1 MESVLIIITYTLIV
15 AVSLTCA
22 GVLWLKRREVPDL
35 SRTFLSSFAFIVGVL
50 VVTRLVKF
58 AIDPSFS
65 PYHEL
70 ISPFLVLGG
79 LCAITLF
86 LIYPIEVIRP
96 RLLRGWRFV
105 LPFVPVILL
114 SIPSLVGMKYQ
125 TLLSTDDLIEH
136 LFEFDV
142 LLRLLGVVIVFLI
155 SLTLV
160 ALPYNW
166 RETSVNH
173 RWILRTVLI
182 AQVISVLFFV
192 QGFTS
197 SAVAQLIHLLWLCIS
212 LFYFTY
218 FELRERLLPV
228 ELPSG
233 VGGRS
238 NSTVPKGDLWQQI
251 SYLMDIKEYWRD
263 PDTSVETISKTL
275 GTNRIYVAR
284 SIKEHTGMSFNDYMN
299 SRRVEY
305 MATML
310 RQNSEINQKTLFFAA
325 GFRSYPTAHRNF
337 TKFKGCSPTEYSMKN
352 DYDNTR

>member
-1 MESVLIIITYTLIV
+1 MAQEE
-15 AVSLTCA
+15 
-22 GVLWLKRREVPDL
+22 EVPDL

-58 AIDPSFS
+58 AVDPSYS

-125 TLLSTDDLIEH
+125 TLLSTDDLMEH
-136 LFEFDV
+136 LLEFNV
-142 LLRLLGVVIVFLI
+142 LLRLLGVVIVLLI
-155 SLTLV
+155 SLSLM
-160 ALPYNW
+160 AIPYNW

-173 RWILRTVLI
+173 RWILRTVMI

-233 VGGRS
+233 IGGRS
-238 NSTVPKGDLWQQI
+238 NSTVPQGRPVAADILSDGHQGILARPRHIGRDHQQDLRH
-251 SYLMDIKEYWRD
+251 E
-263 PDTSVETISKTL
+263 P
-275 GTNRIYVAR
+275 
-284 SIKEHTGMSFNDYMN
+284 H
-299 SRRVEY
+299 
-305 MATML
+305 L
-310 RQNSEINQKTLFFAA
+310 RGPQHQ
-325 GFRSYPTAHRNF
+325 GAHRHEF
-337 TKFKGCSPTEYSMKN
+337 QRLHEQSPRGIHGHHAAPELGDQSK
-352 DYDNTR
+352 DPLLRRWFPQLSHSPP

>member
-15 AVSLTCA
+15 VVSLACA
-22 GVLWLKRREVPDL
+22 GVLWSKRKEVSDL
-35 SRTFLSSFAFIVGVL
+35 SRTFLSSFSFIVGVL
-50 VVTRLVKF
+50 AATRLIKF
-58 AIDPSFS
+58 AVDPSYS
-65 PYHEL
+65 PFHEL
-70 ISPFLVLGG
+70 ISPFLVIGG

-96 RLLRGWRFV
+96 QLLRRWRFV

-125 TLLSTDDLIEH
+125 MLQSTDDLMEH
-136 LFEFDV
+136 LLEFNV
-142 LLRLLGVVIVFLI
+142 LLRLLGVAIVFLI
-155 SLTLV
+155 SMSLM
-160 ALPYNW
+160 AIPYNW
-166 RETSVNH
+166 RETSVNYH
-173 RWILRTVLI
+173 WILRTTLI

-192 QGFTS
+192 QSFTS
-197 SAVAQLIHLLWLCIS
+197 SAIAQLIHLLWVCIS

-218 FELRERLLPV
+218 FELRERLQPV
-228 ELPSG
+228 ELPND

-238 NSTVPKGDLWQQI
+238 KSTVPKGDLWQQI
-251 SYLMDIKEYWRD
+251 SYLMDIKEYWRN
-263 PDTSVETISKTL
+263 PDTSVETISKSL

-284 SIKEHTGMSFNDYMN
+284 SVKEHTGMSFNDYMN

-310 RQNSEINQKTLFFAA
+310 RQNPEINQKTLFFAA

-337 TKFKGCSPTEYSMKN
+337 TKFKGCSPT
-352 DYDNTR
+352 DYITKS